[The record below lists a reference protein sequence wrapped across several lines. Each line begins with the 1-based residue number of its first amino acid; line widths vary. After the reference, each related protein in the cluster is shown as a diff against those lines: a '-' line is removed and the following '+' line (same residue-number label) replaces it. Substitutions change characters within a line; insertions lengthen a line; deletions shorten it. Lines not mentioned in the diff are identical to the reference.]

1 MATEVKIKEIFESI
15 QGEGPFVGV
24 EQLFIRFCGCNLNC
38 AYCDT
43 DFGANDAK
51 SYTAES
57 LAKKIRNEYDLNKIH
72 SVSLTGGEPLLH
84 ADFINEFTEKL
95 NNKPHPLPS
104 LQWGEGKIRFYLET
118 NATLSEELL
127 KVKDKIDIISADI
140 KLPSSTGKNTF
151 ALHNEFLSN
160 CDGIFTFAKIVFD
173 QNITNDEIKT
183 CANIGKKYEIELILQ
198 PKMNGNKM
206 SIDNDFCQNIFD
218 KFLELYPNIRLIP
231 QVHKFLNVR

>member
-24 EQLFIRFCGCNLNC
+24 EQLFIRFCGCN
-38 AYCDT
+38 
-43 DFGANDAK
+43 
-51 SYTAES
+51 
-57 LAKKIRNEYDLNKIH
+57 KKIRNEYDLNKVH

-84 ADFINEFTEKL
+84 ADFINEFI
-95 NNKPHPLPS
+95 PL
-104 LQWGEGKIRFYLET
+104 LFDTKIYLET

-140 KLPSSTGKNTF
+140 KIPSSTGKNTF

-173 QNITNDEIKT
+173 QNITNDEIET
-183 CANIGKKYEIELILQ
+183 CTNIGKKYGIELILQ
-198 PKMNGNKM
+198 PKMSGNKM

-218 KFLELYPNIRLIP
+218 KFLKLYPNIRLIP
-231 QVHKFLNVR
+231 QVHKFLDVK

>member
-38 AYCDT
+38 DYCDT
-43 DFGANDAK
+43 DFGLEKAK

-57 LAKKIRNEYDLNKIH
+57 LAQKIITEYDLNKIH

-84 ADFINEFTEKL
+84 ADFINEFAEKL
-95 NNKPHPLPS
+95 NS
-104 LQWGEGKIRFYLET
+104 TSSQMGEGKVRFYLET

-140 KLPSSTGKNTF
+140 KLPSSTGKDTF
-151 ALHNEFLSN
+151 ALHDKFLSN
-160 CDGIFTFAKIVFD
+160 CGGIFTFAKIVFD
-173 QNITNDEIKT
+173 QNITDYEIQI
-183 CANIGKKYEIELILQ
+183 CANMCKKYRIELILQ
-198 PKMNGNKM
+198 PTMNGNEM
-206 SIDNDFCQNIFD
+206 SVDNDFCQNIFD
-218 KFLELYPNIRLIP
+218 KFLELYPNTRLIP
-231 QVHKFLNVR
+231 QVHKFLNIR